1 MREKYETQAEVPVF
15 PRDMVA
21 FLIINN
27 AQIKTLI
34 CIRIITQKPIPVAAR
49 SNAWG
54 LRGSNPAGGM
64 DIILQHQCV
73 RFRPQYHIIIIS
85 HNHNIT

>member
-1 MREKYETQAEVPVF
+1 MHEKYETQAEVPVL

-34 CIRIITQKPIPVAAR
+34 CTRIITKADP
-49 SNAWG
+49 
-54 LRGSNPAGGM
+54 GGR
-64 DIILQHQCV
+64 V
-73 RFRPQYHIIIIS
+73 V
-85 HNHNIT
+85 